1 MQLWLI
7 PILPLLGAALNG
19 LTGRRTSQGI
29 QSAIAVGSVLLSF
42 LWVLNILVNNMP
54 APGAEIRESY
64 FTWISSGNFS
74 LSVDLVVDRL
84 TAVMLLVVTGIGT
97 LIHIYAT
104 SYMSHEGGFYR
115 FFTYL
120 NLFMFFMLVLVMSG
134 NFLLLFVGW
143 EGVGLCSYLLI
154 GFYFLKKSAS
164 DAGKKAFIVNRIGDF
179 GVLLAMLLLINTFGS
194 LDFKTI
200 ADKVNVMPVELTAG
214 IITAICLLL
223 LLGAAGKSAQIPLY
237 TWLPDAMEGP
247 TPVSAL
253 IHAATMVT
261 AGVYLCCRASALFE
275 HAPIAQDTVAYIG
288 LATAFFAATIGLVQN
303 DIKKVYA
310 YSTVSQLGFMFLA
323 VGSGAYAA
331 AIFHVVTHAFFK
343 ALLFL
348 GSGSVIHALE
358 GEQDMRQMGG
368 LRGKLPITFFTL
380 LMGALAIAGFP
391 FFSGWYSKEAILS
404 AAHAHAPWMFWVAA
418 LTAMMTAFY
427 VFRTIWLTF
436 FGEYK
441 GHAHPHESPAVMWIP
456 LAVLAVLSVIGGFLF
471 NVPHFL
477 EGVLPAHV
485 HGHDMTLEIIGSSAG
500 LLGIALSYLFYVASP
515 GLADSFATS
524 FSGLYNLVYNKYFVD
539 EVYDAAVVHPI
550 ERTSRGFLWKFLDQN
565 VIDDGMVHGATSGAL
580 GLGSLLRLLQ
590 GGVVR
595 NYATWVVLG
604 AVFIFS
610 AFSLLG
616 GAR

>member
-7 PILPLLGAALNG
+7 PIFPLLGAVLNG
-19 LTGRRTSQGI
+19 LTGRRSSQGL

-42 LWVLNILVNNMP
+42 LWVLNVLSGAMP
-54 APGAEIRESY
+54 LETEIRETY
-64 FTWISSGNFS
+64 FTWISSGTFQ
-74 LSVDLVVDRL
+74 LSVDLVIDRL
-84 TAVMLLVVTGIGT
+84 SAVMLLVVTGIGT

-104 SYMSHEGGFYR
+104 SYMSHEGGYYR

-154 GFYFLKKSAS
+154 GFYFLKQSAT

-179 GVLLAMLLLINTFGS
+179 GVMLAMLLLINTFGS
-194 LDFKTI
+194 LDFQTV
-200 ADKVNVMPVELTAG
+200 AAKVKGMPVELSIG
-214 IITAICLLL
+214 ILTTICLLL

-275 HAPIAQDTVAYIG
+275 HAPIAKDTIAYIG

-310 YSTVSQLGFMFLA
+310 YSTISQLGFMFLA

-331 AIFHVVTHAFFK
+331 AVFHLVTHAFFK

-348 GSGSVIHALE
+348 GSGSVIHALD

-391 FFSGWYSKEAILS
+391 FFSGWYSKEAILAS
-404 AAHAHAPWMFWVAA
+404 VYAHSPWMFWVAV

-427 VFRTIWLTF
+427 VFRTIFLTF

-441 GHAHPHESPAVMWIP
+441 GRAHPHESPVIMWGP
-456 LAVLAVLSVIGGFLF
+456 LAALAVLSVVGGFVF

-477 EGVLPAHV
+477 ENVLPAQA
-485 HGHDMTLEIIGSSAG
+485 HGHDISPEIIGSIAG
-500 LLGIALSYLFYVASP
+500 LVGIGFSYFFYIVSP
-515 GLADSFATS
+515 GLGDAFASS

-539 EVYDAAVVHPI
+539 ETYDAALVHPI
-550 ERTSRGFLWKFLDQN
+550 TRTSRHFLWRVFDQG
-565 VIDDGMVHGATSGAL
+565 VIDEGMVHGAVSGAM
-580 GLGSLLRLLQ
+580 GLGRLFRLLQ
-590 GGVVR
+590 GGIVR
-595 NYATWVVLG
+595 NYAAWVVLG
-604 AVFIFS
+604 AVSIFS
-610 AFSLLG
+610 AFALLG

>member
-7 PILPLLGAALNG
+7 PIFPLLGAVLNG
-19 LTGRRTSQGI
+19 LTGRRSSQGI

-42 LWVLNILVNNMP
+42 LWVLKVLSGAMP
-54 APGAEIRESY
+54 LETEIRESY
-64 FTWISSGNFS
+64 FTWISSGSFQ
-74 LSVDLVVDRL
+74 LSVDLVLDRL
-84 TAVMLLVVTGIGT
+84 SAVMLLVVTGIGT

-154 GFYFLKKSAS
+154 GFYFLKQSAT
-164 DAGKKAFIVNRIGDF
+164 DAGKKAFIVNRIGDC
-179 GVLLAMLLLINTFGS
+179 GVMLAMLLLINTFGS
-194 LDFKTI
+194 LDFQTV
-200 ADKVNVMPVELTAG
+200 AAKVKGMPVELSIG
-214 IITAICLLL
+214 ILTTICLLL

-261 AGVYLCCRASALFE
+261 AGVYLCCRVSALFE
-275 HAPIAQDTVAYIG
+275 HAPIAKDTIAYIG

-310 YSTVSQLGFMFLA
+310 YSTISQLGFMFLA

-331 AIFHVVTHAFFK
+331 AVFHLVTHAFFK

-348 GSGSVIHALE
+348 GSGSVIHALD

-368 LRGKLPITFFTL
+368 LRGKLPITFSTL

-391 FFSGWYSKEAILS
+391 FFSGWYSKEAILAS
-404 AAHAHAPWMFWVAA
+404 VYANSPWMFWVAV
-418 LTAMMTAFY
+418 LTATMTAFY
-427 VFRTIWLTF
+427 VFRTIFLTF
-436 FGEYK
+436 FGDYK
-441 GHAHPHESPAVMWIP
+441 GQAHPHESPVIMWVP
-456 LAVLAVLSVIGGFLF
+456 LAVLAVLSVVGGFVF

-477 EGVLPAHV
+477 ESVLPAHA
-485 HGHDMTLEIIGSSAG
+485 HDHDFSLEVIGSIAG
-500 LLGIALSYLFYVASP
+500 LVGIGFSYFFYIVSP
-515 GLADSFATS
+515 GLGDAFASS

-539 EVYDAAVVHPI
+539 EAYDAAIVRPI
-550 ERTSRGFLWKFLDQN
+550 ARTSRNFLWQVFDQG
-565 VIDDGMVHGATSGAL
+565 VIDDGMVHGAASGAM
-580 GLGSLLRLLQ
+580 GLGALLRLLQ
-590 GGVVR
+590 GGIVR
-595 NYATWVVLG
+595 NYAAWILLG
-604 AVFIFS
+604 AVSIFS
-610 AFSLLG
+610 ALALLG
-616 GAR
+616 GVR

>member
-7 PILPLLGAALNG
+7 PIFPLLGAVLNG
-19 LTGRRTSQGI
+19 LTGRRSSQGI

-42 LWVLNILVNNMP
+42 LWVLKVLSGAMP
-54 APGAEIRESY
+54 LETEIRESY
-64 FTWISSGNFS
+64 FTWISSGTFQ
-74 LSVDLVVDRL
+74 LSVDLVIDRL
-84 TAVMLLVVTGIGT
+84 SAVMLLVVTGIGT

-104 SYMSHEGGFYR
+104 SYMSHEGGYYR

-154 GFYFLKKSAS
+154 GFYFLKQSAT

-179 GVLLAMLLLINTFGS
+179 GVMVAMLLLINTFGS
-194 LDFKTI
+194 LDFQTI
-200 ADKVNVMPVELTAG
+200 AAKAKDMPVELAIGTL
-214 IITAICLLL
+214 TTICLLL

-275 HAPIAQDTVAYIG
+275 HAPIAKDTIAYIG
-288 LATAFFAATIGLVQN
+288 LATAFFAATVGLVQN

-310 YSTVSQLGFMFLA
+310 YSTISQLGFMFLA

-331 AIFHVVTHAFFK
+331 AVFHLVTHAFFK

-348 GSGSVIHALE
+348 GSGSVIHALD

-391 FFSGWYSKEAILS
+391 FFSGWYSKEAILAS
-404 AAHAHAPWMFWVAA
+404 VYAHSPWMFWVAV

-427 VFRTIWLTF
+427 VFRTIFLTF

-441 GHAHPHESPAVMWIP
+441 GHAHPHESPAIMWGP
-456 LAVLAVLSVIGGFLF
+456 LAALAVLSVVGGFVF

-477 EGVLPAHV
+477 ENVLPAHA
-485 HGHDMTLEIIGSSAG
+485 HGHDMSLEIIGSIAG
-500 LLGIALSYLFYVASP
+500 LVGIGFSYFFYIVSP
-515 GLADSFATS
+515 GLGDAFASS

-539 EVYDAAVVHPI
+539 EAYDAAIVHPI
-550 ERTSRGFLWKFLDQN
+550 ERTSRHFLWRVFDQG
-565 VIDDGMVHGATSGAL
+565 VIDEGMVHGAASGAM
-580 GLGSLLRLLQ
+580 GLGSLFRLLQ
-590 GGVVR
+590 GGIVR
-595 NYATWVVLG
+595 NYAAWIVLG
-604 AVFIFS
+604 AVSIFS
-610 AFSLLG
+610 AFALLG

>member
-7 PILPLLGAALNG
+7 PIFPLLGAVLNG

-42 LWVLNILVNNMP
+42 LWVLKVLSGAMP
-54 APGAEIRESY
+54 LETEIRESY
-64 FTWISSGNFS
+64 FTWISSGSFQ
-74 LSVDLVVDRL
+74 LSVDLVIDRL
-84 TAVMLLVVTGIGT
+84 SAVMLLVVTGIGT

-154 GFYFLKKSAS
+154 GFYFLKQSAT

-179 GVLLAMLLLINTFGS
+179 GVMLAMLLLINTFGS
-194 LDFKTI
+194 LDFQ
-200 ADKVNVMPVELTAG
+200 AVAAKVKGMPVEVSVGVLT
-214 IITAICLLL
+214 TICLLL

-275 HAPIAQDTVAYIG
+275 HAPIAKDTIAYIG

-310 YSTVSQLGFMFLA
+310 YSTISQLGFMFLA

-331 AIFHVVTHAFFK
+331 AVFHLVTHAFFK
-343 ALLFL
+343 ARLFL
-348 GSGSVIHALE
+348 GSGSVIHALD

-391 FFSGWYSKEAILS
+391 FFSGWYSKEAILAS
-404 AAHAHAPWMFWVAA
+404 VYAHSPWMFWVAV

-427 VFRTIWLTF
+427 VFRTIFLTF

-441 GHAHPHESPAVMWIP
+441 GHAHPHESPAIMWVP
-456 LAVLAVLSVIGGFLF
+456 LAALAVLSVVGGFVF
-471 NVPHFL
+471 NVPLFL
-477 EGVLPAHV
+477 ENVLPAQA
-485 HGHDMTLEIIGSSAG
+485 HGHDFSLEVIGSIAG
-500 LLGIALSYLFYVASP
+500 LVGIGFSYFFYIVSP
-515 GLADSFATS
+515 GLGDAFASS

-539 EVYDAAVVHPI
+539 EAYDAAIVKPI
-550 ERTSRGFLWKFLDQN
+550 ARTSRHFLWQVFDQG
-565 VIDDGMVHGATSGAL
+565 VIDEGMVHGAASGAM
-580 GLGSLLRLLQ
+580 GLGSLFRLLQ
-590 GGVVR
+590 GGIVR
-595 NYATWVVLG
+595 NYAAWIVLG
-604 AVFIFS
+604 AVSIFS
-610 AFSLLG
+610 AFALLG

>member
-7 PILPLLGAALNG
+7 PIFPLLGAVLNG
-19 LTGRRTSQGI
+19 LTGRRSSQGI

-42 LWVLNILVNNMP
+42 LWVLKVLSGAMP
-54 APGAEIRESY
+54 LETEIRESY
-64 FTWISSGNFS
+64 FTWISSGTFQ
-74 LSVDLVVDRL
+74 LSVDLVIDRL
-84 TAVMLLVVTGIGT
+84 SAVMLLVVTGIGT

-104 SYMSHEGGFYR
+104 SYMSHEGGYYR

-154 GFYFLKKSAS
+154 GFYFLKQSAT

-179 GVLLAMLLLINTFGS
+179 GVMLAMLLLINTFGS
-194 LDFKTI
+194 LDFQTI
-200 ADKVNVMPVELTAG
+200 AAKAKDMPVELAIGTL
-214 IITAICLLL
+214 TTICLLL

-275 HAPIAQDTVAYIG
+275 HAPIAKDTIAYIG

-310 YSTVSQLGFMFLA
+310 YSTISQLGFMFMA

-331 AIFHVVTHAFFK
+331 AVFHLVTHAFFK

-348 GSGSVIHALE
+348 GSGSVIHALD

-368 LRGKLPITFFTL
+368 LRRKLPITFFTL

-391 FFSGWYSKEAILS
+391 FFSGWYSKEAILAS
-404 AAHAHAPWMFWVAA
+404 VYAHSPWMFWVAV

-427 VFRTIWLTF
+427 VFRTIFLTF

-441 GHAHPHESPAVMWIP
+441 GHAHPHESPVIMWGP
-456 LAVLAVLSVIGGFLF
+456 LAALAVLSVVGGFVF

-477 EGVLPAHV
+477 ENVLPAHA
-485 HGHDMTLEIIGSSAG
+485 HGHDMSLEIIGSIAG
-500 LLGIALSYLFYVASP
+500 LVGIGFSYFFYIVSP
-515 GLADSFATS
+515 GLGDAFASS

-539 EVYDAAVVHPI
+539 EAYDAAIVHPI
-550 ERTSRGFLWKFLDQN
+550 ERTSRHFLWRVFDQG
-565 VIDDGMVHGATSGAL
+565 VIDEGMVHGAASGAM
-580 GLGSLLRLLQ
+580 GLGSLFRLLQ
-590 GGVVR
+590 GGIVR
-595 NYATWVVLG
+595 NYAAWIVLG
-604 AVFIFS
+604 AVSIFS
-610 AFSLLG
+610 AFALLG